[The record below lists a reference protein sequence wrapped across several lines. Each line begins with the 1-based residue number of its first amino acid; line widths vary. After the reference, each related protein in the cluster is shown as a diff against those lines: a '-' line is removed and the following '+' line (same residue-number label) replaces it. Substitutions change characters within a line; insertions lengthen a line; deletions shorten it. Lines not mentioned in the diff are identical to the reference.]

1 MEQISLPYRIALGA
15 LLVIGAL
22 WFTVLR
28 PKPEA
33 ATPPPTAP
41 GVAGLARATQN
52 AKNAVAASKSS
63 AAESQA
69 AANRVGQ
76 TRSATPTKATAGVTK
91 STAAATSPK
100 AGTAKSGTATAVVKH
115 HRVVPLKTA
124 PGAATKPSPTLVQAD
139 GGKDPSAPLLA
150 DLDHGRTVVLL
161 FWNKK
166 GSDDRA
172 VRSAVKGVS
181 RHHGK
186 VVVKAVPASQVGDY
200 EAITRGAQVLQSPT
214 VLVIGKD
221 KKAHPIIG
229 FTYTGEIDQL
239 VSDVLAGRT
248 P

>member
-28 PKPEA
+28 PQPEA

-69 AANRVGQ
+69 AANRPGQ

-91 STAAATSPK
+91 SPAAATSPK
-100 AGTAKSGTATAVVKH
+100 ATAAKPVVTH
-115 HRVVPLKTA
+115 HRVVPRKTA
-124 PGAATKPSPTLVQAD
+124 PGAATKPSPTLSRPTAARTRPRRCWPTSTTAARSCCSS
-139 GGKDPSAPLLA
+139 GTRRAPTTAPSAPAL
-150 DLDHGRTVVLL
+150 
-161 FWNKK
+161 
-166 GSDDRA
+166 
-172 VRSAVKGVS
+172 KGVGH
-181 RHHGK
+181 HHGK
-186 VVVKAVPASQVGDY
+186 VVVKAIPASQVGDY

-239 VSDVLAGRT
+239 VGDVLAGRT